1 MDWMVASPPNTAALT
16 RPKQWWEKRWF
27 VAAVV
32 LATMIPLLYPPL
44 PPLVDL
50 FGHVGRYR
58 VELDLGTSPY
68 LARYYDFQWKMVG
81 NLGVDLLVVPLAPVF
96 GLELA
101 VKLIVLAIPPMT
113 AAGMLWVAREVHYRL
128 PPTVLFALPFVI
140 GHHFLFGFINYALSM
155 AFAFLAF
162 GLWLRLGRLGKSK
175 LRAALFVPISLVIWL
190 THTFGWGT
198 LGLLAFASECIRQH
212 DKGRGWVMSA
222 PRAAFHCLSLAA
234 PLLLM
239 VAWREHGGGKTLDWF
254 NWKVKWQWITM
265 ALRDRWRAFDQASV
279 AVTGLVLLFAVIH
292 RKLTFSRML
301 LFTVL
306 ILLVAYAIL
315 PRIIFGSAY
324 ADMRIVPFI
333 WAIALLAI
341 RFRGPTDLRL
351 AGRLAG
357 VGLLF
362 FVVRI
367 VGNSWSLAIAGN
379 EQTQQLTALDH
390 VPMGARVVSMVG
402 IPCNDGGWPLWRNA
416 HLGGLVV
423 ARKQGFSND
432 HWDVP
437 GAKLLTVTYQAAG
450 DWRYD
455 PSNLVRDPRCRL
467 SAGAIGPRL
476 ARFPA
481 EAFDYLWLIDPPPY
495 DPSLTARFTKVWE
508 GPSGSALYRLPGADA
523 NIRP

>member
-1 MDWMVASPPNTAALT
+1 MDWMVASPPNTAALN
-16 RPKQWWEKRWF
+16 RPKEWWEKRWF
-27 VAAVV
+27 VAAVI
-32 LATMIPLLYPPL
+32 LATMIPLLYPPI

-50 FGHVGRYR
+50 LGHMGRYR
-58 VELDLGTSPY
+58 VSLDLGTSPT
-68 LARYYDFQWKMVG
+68 LSQYYAFEWKIVG
-81 NLGVDLLVVPLAPVF
+81 NLGVDLLVVPLAKLF

-101 VKLIVLAIPPMT
+101 TKLIVLAIPPLT

-128 PPTVLFALPFVI
+128 PPTALFALPFI
-140 GHHFLFGFINYALSM
+140 TGHHFLFGFVNYALSM

-175 LRAALFVPISLVIWL
+175 LRATLFVPISIVIWL
-190 THTFGWGT
+190 THTFGWGI

-212 DKGRGWVMSA
+212 DNGRGWLMSA

-239 VAWREHGGGKTLDWF
+239 IAWREHGGGVTLDWF
-254 NWKVKWQWITM
+254 NWKVKWQWIVM
-265 ALRDRWRAFDQASV
+265 ALRDRWRLYDQASV
-279 AVTGLVLLFAVIH
+279 GVTAAVLLFAVAH
-292 RKLTFSRML
+292 PRLALSRML
-301 LFTVL
+301 LFTVM

-341 RFRGPTDLRL
+341 RFKGSTDLRL
-351 AGRLAG
+351 AGRLAA
-357 VGLLF
+357 VALAF
-362 FVVRI
+362 FVARTASVT
-367 VGNSWSLAIAGN
+367 WSLAMAAN
-379 EQTQQLTALDH
+379 EQRAQLTALDQ

-402 IPCNDGGWPLWRNA
+402 IPCQQGGWPLWRNA

-423 ARKQGFSND
+423 VRRQGFSND

-437 GAKLLTVTYQAAG
+437 GAKLLTVTYRAAG

-455 PSNLVRDPRCRL
+455 PSNLVRDPHCRL
-467 SAGAIGPRL
+467 AAGPIGERL

-481 EAFDYLWLIDPPPY
+481 LAFDYLWLIDPPPY
-495 DPSLTARFTKVWE
+495 DPALTAGYAKVWS
-508 GPSGSALYRLPGADA
+508 GPNGSALYRLPGSQA
-523 NIRP
+523 NNRP